1 MWKYFLVNCWL
12 IRLGQD
18 RLGYVRC
25 CFSFLLVK
33 HFFALSKL
41 IIFSIIGFLCTSG
54 IHKGKIL
61 GWRPYNR
68 QVPVSLKFSQPRQDG
83 KSALFLHSL
92 FVGDHCCFVVFIAN
106 SEVKKILF
114 ILVVAN
120 RAKIWLRCKIFK
132 HRENP
137 YVSQHRLRKTSHL
150 VVTGKKNDPV
160 FYNLC
165 KIKNLEGKRREGLHL
180 RTHLLSRNFYL
191 LISLWSGDRL
201 IVWCSGII
209 DFFILQVGS

>member
-25 CFSFLLVK
+25 CFVCFLLVK
-33 HFFALSKL
+33 HLFALSKL
-41 IIFSIIGFLCTSG
+41 IIYSIFGFLCTSG

-61 GWRPYNR
+61 GWHPYNR

-92 FVGDHCCFVVFIAN
+92 FVGDHCFFVPFITN
-106 SEVKKILF
+106 SECKKILF

-137 YVSQHRLRKTSHL
+137 YVFTAPL
-150 VVTGKKNDPV
+150 KKD
-160 FYNLC
+160 
-165 KIKNLEGKRREGLHL
+165 
-180 RTHLLSRNFYL
+180 
-191 LISLWSGDRL
+191 
-201 IVWCSGII
+201 
-209 DFFILQVGS
+209 